1 MKMFIKKHI
10 IKVTLLLCLFVMV
23 PLNAFAANA
32 NDLAMVK
39 LDANNYMIYVKDV
52 KNTFRYTITDD
63 TKNENLKFQVSSEDA
78 NGNNVALLNLEDI
91 NKNTKLYMIIKKD
104 NGKNE
109 IKPIDKNKY
118 IDFEKLDIL
127 NNTTKRI
134 KVKTDEQKVTKKD
147 SKEKEYTVTVNKVVL
162 LDKTKNYEY
171 SLRKVEKNTN
181 EEMISNLV
189 NKVNSFNEKTEMYD
203 IVNTYI
209 SLNNLYNELM
219 QTSKFSKVNNFEVL
233 QPEEAEK
240 NEKYILL
247 LKDGEKDDMQILT
260 CERKHAEGVK
270 EIVESKKVKK
280 AVKLPVTGDNVLL
293 LIGFG
298 LVVIL
303 FTLLVVYKKKQNS
316 KN

>member
-91 NKNTKLYMIIKKD
+91 NKNAKLYMIIKKD

-240 NEKYILL
+240 NDKYILL
-247 LKDGEKDDMQILT
+247 LKDGQKDDMQILT